1 MRPLPLPPA
10 RTPDNGALQRQA
22 LQAGRRR
29 AAIRL
34 LTTGRHIPRVSPRPR
49 TQPASAQAAGFSL
62 PALTQGSPPV
72 SQSEARAVRWRPQP
86 PNASASHPLLGALV
100 GLGLLLLLDHRLAS
114 AHLFGEVKVVGR
126 NRPKP
131 VG

>member
-49 TQPASAQAAGFSL
+49 THQRASGGLFFTR
-62 PALTQGSPPV
+62 ALIGKLGRVNPRRGL
-72 SQSEARAVRWRPQP
+72 SEWRPQP
-86 PNASASHPLLGALV
+86 PNASASYPLLGALV